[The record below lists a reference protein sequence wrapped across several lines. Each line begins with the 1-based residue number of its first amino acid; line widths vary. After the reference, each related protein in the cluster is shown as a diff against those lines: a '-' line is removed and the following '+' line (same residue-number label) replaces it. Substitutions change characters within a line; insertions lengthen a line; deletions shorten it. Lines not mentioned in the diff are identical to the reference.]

1 MWSEP
6 WDKHP
11 IFRKNST
18 KRQYHTEKST
28 NYKIKRNAIWFQI
41 NVLPTLPLVTF
52 NEKKKTMQHMTRKKQ
67 KHKIKKTESNEK
79 NKTPKAYK
87 QQTTLQ
93 KNRQKPNKITNKRQK
108 QTR

>member
-1 MWSEP
+1 
-6 WDKHP
+6 
-11 IFRKNST
+11 
-18 KRQYHTEKST
+18 
-28 NYKIKRNAIWFQI
+28 
-41 NVLPTLPLVTF
+41 
-52 NEKKKTMQHMTRKKQ
+52 MTRKKQ